1 MGIRLVRRRRIA
13 LGLLS
18 LAAAVWLICGL
29 KRVAEE
35 EGRAAVLDSPL
46 GIVEPQRAVPGWH
59 LVPPG
64 ILRLS
69 FYPVRAVTL
78 TVAGGSAREPL
89 RTRDGSAVDAEL
101 LLRYRVDED
110 RLFDLHRR
118 LGPRYERQ
126 GVIRWAQEALRTAI
140 GTAAY
145 AEVSGERTASVQ
157 DAIGRTLAD
166 RLREEGMVLQSCEVG
181 RIRLRNTD
189 AGTTAAAP
197 LPAGRILLVGLDG
210 ADWNV
215 VDPLRQAGRM
225 PRLDRLVREGVRA
238 RLRTISPVLS
248 PVLWTSIA
256 TGVVPQRHG
265 ILDFVTS
272 AGRDGAPVP
281 VSSSQRRVKAFWN
294 ILSERGLS
302 VGVAGWWATAPAEEV
317 NGFIVSDRVAYQ
329 LLGVRPVEERS
340 RKGKVYPEEDDDA
353 VIAATVAPES
363 VGPADLAPFVKGDV
377 SGLPEK
383 DARLVDDL
391 KTAIAS
397 GRTYTAAALALAARH
412 RPDLTA
418 VYIEGT
424 DTVAHLFMPYAPP
437 PLPGVDAVSQRRF
450 ARAVD
455 ASYEEADRLLGR
467 LIDGLDPATVI
478 VLSDHGFRTGD
489 NRPRTESRPGYGIA
503 ADWHR
508 QYGIVVFSGPA
519 FRRGAALEEV
529 SLLDIAPT
537 LLRLAGLPVGEDM
550 DGRPVAEAFEPAWL
564 KEHPDSYIASWEG
577 TKPAPL
583 TRVAAAGGPA
593 GVESPRQPAGTGSA
607 GQPIG
612 SGSAPGVPVSGQ
624 AEAGP
629 AGGAAASEAAGNAA
643 SAVARD
649 GATRPSR
656 DESASAR
663 EEGDAEGDAERIEK
677 LRSLGYLSGPGMPNA
692 HNNRGAALLFQGRAE
707 EALKEFELA
716 IASNEDASIAR
727 LNMARARIDL
737 HDYDGAL
744 REIDAHEKRQPRSR
758 DAAYLRGRVA
768 ERRGHPDEAERYY
781 QAALA
786 SDPNFTEARNDLG
799 LLWERQG
806 RHDEALAEFRRVVE
820 IDPEF
825 GEAYNNIGIVLRG
838 RGETDAAADAF
849 RRAIK
854 ASPDFAGAYSNLGL
868 LLEDRGEF
876 GEAEKLLRGAVQHAP
891 SDADIRSNLGALLHM
906 IGRDEEAVRELQRAT
921 SLDPKSASAWNNL
934 GTALGKLG
942 RSAEEIAAYRRA
954 LSIDRSSAEAHYN
967 LGRALVRSGQEAE
980 GRTELLA
987 ARDLKPKNQDL
998 LQRIE
1003 QTLEELEDPSRAGSE
1018 ATPLAAP
1025 APGGSR

>member
-1 MGIRLVRRRRIA
+1 MGIRFDRRRRIA
-13 LGLLS
+13 AGLLS
-18 LAAAVWLICGL
+18 LAAAVWLVCGL
-29 KRVAEE
+29 KRVPEE
-35 EGRAAVLDSPL
+35 DGRAAVLDSPV
-46 GIVEPQRAVPGWH
+46 GIVEARRADPGWH

-64 ILRLS
+64 LLRLS

-78 TVAGGSAREPL
+78 TVAGGTEKEPL

-110 RLFDLHRR
+110 RLFDLHHR
-118 LGPRYERQ
+118 LGPRYEQ
-126 GVIRWAQEALRTAI
+126 KGVILWAREALREAI

-157 DAIGRTLAD
+157 DALGRALAD
-166 RLREEGMVLQSCEVG
+166 RLRAEGLVLQSCEVG
-181 RIRLRNTD
+181 RIRLRSTGPD
-189 AGTTAAAP
+189 QTAAAP

-340 RKGKVYPEEDDDA
+340 REGKVFPASDDDA
-353 VIAATVAPES
+353 VIAATVAPEAI
-363 VGPADLAPFVKGDV
+363 GPADLAPFVKGDL
-377 SGLPEK
+377 SGLSEK
-383 DARLVDDL
+383 EARLVDDL

-467 LIDGLDPATVI
+467 LIDGLAPATVV
-478 VLSDHGFRTGD
+478 VLSDHGFRSGD

-508 QYGIVVFSGPA
+508 QYGIAVFSGPA
-519 FRRGAALEEV
+519 FRRGAELEEV

-537 LLRLAGLPVGEDM
+537 LLRLTGLPVGEDM
-550 DGRPVAEAFEPAWL
+550 DGRPVAEAFDPAWL
-564 KEHPDSYIASWEG
+564 KEHPDSYIASWER
-577 TKPAPL
+577 TKPAAE
-583 TRVAAAGGPA
+583 TRLAAAGGPA
-593 GVESPRQPAGTGSA
+593 ATESSARTAGE
-607 GQPIG
+607 P
-612 SGSAPGVPVSGQ
+612 SAPGLAGSGPTTAGSGPGDAAPAQ
-624 AEAGP
+624 GGTTAHAVARSGAAGGP
-629 AGGAAASEAAGNAA
+629 AG
-643 SAVARD
+643 
-649 GATRPSR
+649 
-656 DESASAR
+656 ESASA
-663 EEGDAEGDAERIEK
+663 DAEGDAERVER

-707 EALKEFELA
+707 EALKEFEQA
-716 IASNEDASIAR
+716 IASNEDATIAR

-737 HDYDGAL
+737 RDYDGAL
-744 REIDAHEKRQPRSR
+744 REIDAHEKRQPGSR

-768 ERRGHPDEAERYY
+768 ERRARPDEAERSY

-786 SDPNFTEARNDLG
+786 LDPNFTEARNDLG
-799 LLWERQG
+799 LLRERQG

-849 RRAIK
+849 RRAIR
-854 ASPDFAGAYSNLGL
+854 ATPGFAGAYSNLAL
-868 LLEDRGEF
+868 LLEDRKEF
-876 GEAEKLLRGAVQHAP
+876 AEAEKLLRQAVQHAP
-891 SDADIRSNLGALLHM
+891 SDADIRSNLGALLHLV
-906 IGRDEEAVRELQRAT
+906 GRDEEAVRELERAT
-921 SLDPKSASAWNNL
+921 ALDPKSASAFNNL

-942 RSAEEIAAYRRA
+942 RAAEEIAAYRRA
-954 LSIDRSSAEAHYN
+954 LSLDRSSAEAHYN
-967 LGRALVRSGQEAE
+967 LGRALARSGQVAE
-980 GRTELLA
+980 GRAELSA
-987 ARDLKPKNQDL
+987 ARDLKPKDADL
-998 LQRIE
+998 MGRIE
-1003 QTLEELEDPSRAGSE
+1003 QSLKELDDPSRSDAEASPTPVPGAGTE
-1018 ATPLAAP
+1018 P
-1025 APGGSR
+1025 ASGGTR